1 MPRKK
6 SASCG
11 RGKVRNPA
19 TNRCVQ
25 RGSKALGKKP
35 ASKRTSAPRKRTGAS
50 CGRGKVRNP
59 ATNRC
64 VQRGSKALGKP
75 SPAKKNKPSPAK
87 KNKPSPAKKNKP
99 SPAKKNK
106 PSPAKKVLSP
116 PPARGAWLHAI
127 HELRSSAKKA
137 MLKSDRDLLLKVA
150 NAVSVNDPN
159 KVANLSFYADTDPR
173 EIIIEILRKTN
184 PDMAKIVEGKMAK
197 LTSQLLKRIKKR
209 SPNARF
215 VL

>member
-64 VQRGSKALGKP
+64 VQRGSKALG
-75 SPAKKNKPSPAK
+75 
-87 KNKPSPAKKNKP
+87 KP